1 VNGADYGLLLVDDEP
16 AILAALRRTLRGRG
30 YRIFVADDPVAAL
43 KLLDRERVD
52 LVVSDLDMP
61 TMNGLDF
68 VARVRVAFPH
78 VVRILLTGRGTLD
91 AALRA
96 INDGEVHRFL
106 TKPWDEDELRT
117 TVAQALERLEEL
129 RRAQVA
135 DRTTARRRMLMA
147 DLEREHPGIGT
158 ITKDPDGVY
167 VLDDT
172 RVDDVRVRVGGE
184 LAKVLG

>member
-1 VNGADYGLLLVDDEP
+1 MSVDYGLLLVDDEP

-30 YRIFVADDPVAAL
+30 YRIFVADDPVQAL

-61 TMNGLDF
+61 TMNGLDLI
-68 VARVRVAFPH
+68 ARIRVAFPH

-106 TKPWDEDELRT
+106 TKPWDEEELRT
-117 TVAQALERLEEL
+117 TIAQALERLEEI
-129 RRAQVA
+129 RRVQVA
-135 DRTTARRRMLMA
+135 DRAAARKRMLLA
-147 DLEREHPGIGT
+147 DLEREHPGIAFVE
-158 ITKDPDGVY
+158 KDQNDVY
-167 VLDDT
+167 VVEDK
-172 RVDDVRVRVGGE
+172 RVDVVRNRVAGE
-184 LAKVLG
+184 LARILD

>member
-1 VNGADYGLLLVDDEP
+1 MTLDYGLLLVDDEP

-30 YRIFVADDPVAAL
+30 YRIFVADDPMQAL
-43 KLLDRERVD
+43 RLLDRERID

-61 TMNGLDF
+61 TMSGLDLIG
-68 VARVRVAFPH
+68 RVRVAFPH

-106 TKPWDEDELRT
+106 TKPWDEEELRT
-117 TVAQALERLEEL
+117 TIATAFDRLEEL

-135 DRTTARRRMLMA
+135 DRTSARRRMMLA
-147 DLEREHPGIGT
+147 DLEREHPGIAYVE
-158 ITKDPDGVY
+158 KSQDGVY
-167 VLDDT
+167 ALEDRRIDLLRGQMGGDLARILD
-172 RVDDVRVRVGGE
+172 
-184 LAKVLG
+184 